1 MNRQF
6 QAKIQFGNYVLLAAL
21 LSVAICLIWQ
31 TTAIAKQFSG
41 LLIALDLFL
50 MVLIV
55 ERMIHSTYTVTSD
68 NLLVI
73 HRGRLSKDIVI
84 SIDEIDRIDR
94 INRMRIGG
102 KPLQTF
108 IVVVLRDGKEF
119 YINPKNEE
127 DFIRCIAKRRS

>member
-31 TTAIAKQFSG
+31 TTTIAKQFSG

-68 NLLVI
+68 NMLVI